1 MGPRKFWQ
9 QELVRLKYHN
19 PSIPMTVDRTCPNDE
34 AALLTIHRVS
44 NNTPGPDSPASSPAP
59 TSSTT
64 TTTSP
69 SDYTPSDITETITM
83 THKSSSEILTELLRV
98 TKAQLLEPTD
108 QDKDMARKLDDQEK
122 RSAEMRALSLV
133 ERQRRKREA
142 ELLAQ
147 ARGDMSTA

>member
-1 MGPRKFWQ
+1 
-9 QELVRLKYHN
+9 
-19 PSIPMTVDRTCPNDE
+19 
-34 AALLTIHRVS
+34 
-44 NNTPGPDSPASSPAP
+44 
-59 TSSTT
+59 
-64 TTTSP
+64 
-69 SDYTPSDITETITM
+69 M

>member
-1 MGPRKFWQ
+1 
-9 QELVRLKYHN
+9 
-19 PSIPMTVDRTCPNDE
+19 
-34 AALLTIHRVS
+34 
-44 NNTPGPDSPASSPAP
+44 
-59 TSSTT
+59 
-64 TTTSP
+64 
-69 SDYTPSDITETITM
+69 M

-133 ERQRRKREA
+133 ERQKRKREA